1 MNFFN
6 YKIPAIPR
14 SNKIKQY
21 TEMADGY
28 NQNKIITSG
37 NIGNYLNNNNSS
49 NNGINNVITIN
60 DETNATIVNYG
71 EITDTYTDPN
81 TGQTVTN
88 PILLHRKAFKVDV
101 TGTGNVVSDIQVKT
115 DGNIGLNITK
125 SNSGG
130 GGINYVTTGSG
141 LYVTDMD
148 YNSTTNTLTETKGNP
163 EFYYAQP
170 NATIANGEYVPVSF
184 EYTNQFQVWEKKL
197 QCFDFIPSDTINVGG
212 ASWNPC
218 TFDGLGH
225 GYRSTLVMQSSDPNY
240 TGALLFNTTK
250 IMAFDNQTYD
260 MDNLYLNPNGG
271 QYAVDNYVYI
281 SPNGDINYTG
291 SLYGNSDERIK
302 ENIQPIEETN
312 ILNLNPVEFNYI
324 NSDEKHIGLIAQQVE
339 EIIPQIVKTE
349 SSKNTIRIDK
359 NGNEFSDIKTINYIE
374 LIPLLIKQIQIQS
387 NQINDLQIE
396 INNLKNKSN

>member
-1 MNFFN
+1 MNFYN

-21 TEMADGY
+21 TDNGDGY
-28 NQNKIITSG
+28 NQNKIITSS
-37 NIGNYLNNNNSS
+37 NIGNYLNNNNQSD
-49 NNGINNVITIN
+49 NGIDGIISA
-60 DETNATIVNYG
+60 DDDTNSTIVNYG
-71 EITDTYTDPN
+71 EIVDTYTDPN
-81 TGQTVTN
+81 TGN
-88 PILLHRKAFKVDV
+88 KYNNAILLHRKSFKVDV

-163 EFYYAQP
+163 AFYYAQP

-184 EYTNQFQVWEKKL
+184 EYTNQFQVWMKKL
-197 QCFDFIPSDTINVGG
+197 QCFDFIPNDTINVGG

-218 TFDGLGH
+218 TFDNVGH
-225 GYRSTLVMQSSDPNY
+225 GYRSTLVMQSADPNY
-240 TGALLFNTTK
+240 SGALLFNTTK
-250 IMAFDNQTYD
+250 IMAFDRISFA

-291 SLYGNSDERIK
+291 SIYGNSDERIK
-302 ENIQPIEETN
+302 ENIKQIEETN

-324 NSDEKHIGLIAQQVE
+324 NSNEKHIGLIAQEVE
-339 EIIPQIVKTE
+339 EIIPEIVKTE
-349 SSKNTIRIDK
+349 TSKNAIRIDK
-359 NGNEFSDIKTINYIE
+359 NGEEINDIKTINYIE

-387 NQINDLQIE
+387 NQINELKIE
-396 INNLKNKSN
+396 LNNIKNKLN